1 MKIKTFALERY
12 FAKHEF
18 SARYLLSCSDCEALS
33 MQEVLELAGE
43 EEITLWNDLQ
53 LSYTE
58 SRGHPLLLDAI
69 TDIYPGICRDNILT
83 AAPEECVFLLMNAL
97 LESGDHVICTFPG
110 YQSLYELAR
119 SIGCELSMWEP
130 DEENGWH
137 FDVRRLENLMQDN
150 TKLVV
155 VNFPHNPTG
164 SLPGKKE
171 YKAIVNVASKANIH
185 LFSDEMYR
193 FLEIADGGPLPAAC
207 EHYDK
212 AVSLSGLS
220 KAFGLPGLRVGWVV
234 TRDLEL
240 LEKMGALKDYTT
252 ICSSAPS
259 EVLALIA
266 VRHRNRIIARQR
278 KRIQKN
284 LAALDIFFEKHA
296 ALFRWNRPGGGSI
309 CFPRI
314 LFTDPAEAFCERLVK
329 ETGIMLVPSD
339 MFNYGSRHVRIGFGR
354 DNLPEVLERFAEY
367 LKKKLGHGVC

>member
-18 SARYLLSCSDCEALS
+18 SARHLLSCSDCEALS

-43 EEITLWNDLQ
+43 EEITLWKDLK

-58 SRGHPLLLDAI
+58 SQGHPLLLDAV
-69 TDIYPGICRDNILT
+69 TDMYSGICRGNILT

-110 YQSLYELAR
+110 YQSLYELAKA
-119 SIGCELSMWEP
+119 IGCEISMWEP
-130 DEENGWH
+130 DEENGWQ
-137 FDVRRLENLMQDN
+137 FDVRTLEKLFQNN

-164 SLPGKKE
+164 SLPTKNE
-171 YKAIVNVASKANIH
+171 YKAIVNLAGEANVH

-193 FLEIADGGPLPAAC
+193 FLEVADGDTLPAAC
-207 EHYDK
+207 ELYEK

-220 KAFGLPGLRVGWVV
+220 KAFGLPGLRMGWVA
-234 TRDLEL
+234 TRDLDL
-240 LEKMGALKDYTT
+240 LDKMSDLKDYTT

-259 EVLALIA
+259 EILALIA
-266 VRHRNRIIARQR
+266 VRQRDHIIDRQR
-278 KRIQKN
+278 KRIHKN
-284 LAALDIFFEKHA
+284 LAVLDVFFKKHE
-296 ALFRWNRPGGGSI
+296 ALFRWNHPGGGSI

-314 LFTDPAEAFCERLVK
+314 LFTDHARAFCDTLVK

-339 MFNYGSRHVRIGFGR
+339 MFNFGSRHVRIGFGR
-354 DNLPEVLERFAEY
+354 DNLPEVLERFEGY
-367 LKKKLGHGVC
+367 LEKKVGRGV

>member
-18 SARYLLSCSDCEALS
+18 SARHLLSCSDCEALS

-43 EEITLWNDLQ
+43 EEITLWKDLK

-58 SRGHPLLLDAI
+58 SKGHPLLLDAV
-69 TDIYPGICRDNILT
+69 TDMYSGICRGNILT

-110 YQSLYELAR
+110 YQSLYELAK
-119 SIGCELSMWEP
+119 SIGCEISMWEP
-130 DEENGWH
+130 DEENGWQ
-137 FDVRRLENLMQDN
+137 FDFRTLEKLFQNN

-164 SLPGKKE
+164 SLPTKNE
-171 YKAIVNVASKANIH
+171 YKAIVNLAREANVH

-193 FLEIADGGPLPAAC
+193 FLEVADGDTLPAAC
-207 EHYDK
+207 ELYEK

-220 KAFGLPGLRVGWVV
+220 KAFGLPGLRMGWVA
-234 TRDLEL
+234 TRDLDL
-240 LEKMGALKDYTT
+240 LDKMSGLKDYTT

-259 EVLALIA
+259 EILALIA
-266 VRHRNRIIARQR
+266 VRQRDRIIDRQR
-278 KRIQKN
+278 KRIHKN
-284 LAALDIFFEKHA
+284 LAVLDVFFKKHE
-296 ALFRWNRPGGGSI
+296 ALFRWNHPGGGSI

-314 LFTDPAEAFCERLVK
+314 LFTDHARAFCDTLVK

-339 MFNYGSRHVRIGFGR
+339 MFNFGSRHVRIGFGR
-354 DNLPEVLERFAEY
+354 DNLSKVLERFEGY
-367 LKKKLGHGVC
+367 LEKKVGRGV